1 MIILTGAAGFIGSVV
16 LWRLNQEGYRDLL
29 LVDNLA
35 HSTKWRNLVG
45 RDFIDYLHKDE
56 FLARVQQGQFSKG
69 IDAILHIGACSSTS
83 EPDAEYL
90 MRNNFVYSRTLAEL
104 AQRTNARLIYAS
116 SAQVYGDGSL
126 GYDDADRITPTL
138 RPVSMYG
145 YSKQLMDHW
154 VLRSGAVARCAG
166 LRFFNVY
173 GPHEYHKGEMRSLVH
188 KAYEQIKSTGKV
200 RLFKSYRA
208 EFKDGEQKRDFIYVK
223 DCTEVMLWLVEHPAV
238 NGIFNLGTGRAR
250 SWLDLTQAIFAALG
264 INPKI
269 EFIEMPEDLK
279 NQYQYFTE
287 AKMHKL
293 EAAGCPVKFR
303 TLEESVQNYVTAYLE
318 QKDPYLR

>member
-173 GPHEYHKGEMRSLVH
+173 GPHEYHKGEMRSVVV
-188 KAYEQIKSTGKV
+188 KAFEQILATGGV
-200 RLFKSYRA
+200 SLFKSYRP
-208 EFKDGEQKRDFIYVK
+208 EFVDGEQKRDFIFVK
-223 DCTEVMLWLVEHPAV
+223 DCADVVVWLLKHPRV
-238 NGIFNLGTGRAR
+238 NGVFNVGTGQAR
-250 SWLDLTQAIFAALG
+250 SWNELATNVFRAMGRASSVQFVD
-264 INPKI
+264 
-269 EFIEMPEDLK
+269 MPERLRG
-279 NQYQYFTE
+279 QYQYFTE
-287 AKMHKL
+287 ARPEKLRAAGYQRPWTTL
-293 EAAGCPVKFR
+293 EAG
-303 TLEESVQNYVTAYLE
+303 VTEYIQTHLHTGQLYLT
-318 QKDPYLR
+318 